1 MFVCP
6 EPSELWFKHYGLN
19 LANEALVKQEE
30 IFLLGGL
37 RVPGPAG
44 GPGGWESSSLWHRPA
59 CHEI

>member
-19 LANEALVKQEE
+19 LIHEALVKQEE

-44 GPGGWESSSLWHRPA
+44 GPDAWESSSSWH
-59 CHEI
+59 